1 MGVSHHQKEPMFATC
16 GELCQ
21 VWEEDRNEPIRTFQW
36 GVDSLHDV
44 SFNPIETHLL
54 GKCMCTAK
62 WDISRA
68 LVKQGCSKAVFRC
81 SFKCWVAV
89 LAFLLKLI
97 MSDIGGI

>member
-54 GKCMCTAK
+54 GKCMCT
-62 WDISRA
+62 
-68 LVKQGCSKAVFRC
+68 VKSGTFSG
-81 SFKCWVAV
+81 
-89 LAFLLKLI
+89 L
-97 MSDIGGI
+97 